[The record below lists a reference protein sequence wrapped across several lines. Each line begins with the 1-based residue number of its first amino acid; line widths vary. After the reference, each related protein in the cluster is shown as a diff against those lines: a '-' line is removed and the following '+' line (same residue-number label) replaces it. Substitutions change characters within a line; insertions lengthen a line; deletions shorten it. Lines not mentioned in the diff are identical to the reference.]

1 MSKPTGT
8 SQDAL
13 ARLVHDA
20 GRRETPAAEAYERA
34 LHAATEAWQ
43 AKIRRRRWR
52 TTSILAA
59 SLAALAVGAVIAV
72 RSLDSPPPATSAP
85 IARIARTIGAVHIRT
100 DLAGDWTEVNQSTGS
115 LPTGTRIRTGAASAL
130 ALQLDDVSVR
140 IASDAAL
147 VLDSRSQLRLVRG
160 KIYVDTGKD
169 SAPGRMSVIT
179 PAGAV
184 YDVGTQFEVRYDPA
198 GYYVRIREG
207 EVLLRHDARRQRG
220 HAGEQLSIDASGAIH
235 RTQIAPDDPAWGWAR
250 ALASAPDIDNQPL
263 AVLVA
268 WVARET
274 GITVRYATPA
284 IERRAMTT
292 ILHGSIGN
300 LEPLEALS
308 AMLATTDLQHEV
320 LADGTI
326 MIK

>member
-1 MSKPTGT
+1 MSEPTSP

-13 ARLVHDA
+13 AHLVRVA
-20 GRRETPAAEAYERA
+20 GRRETPSMQAYERA
-34 LHAATEAWQ
+34 LSAATEVWQ
-43 AKIRRRRWR
+43 ARIRRRRR
-52 TTSILAA
+52 RMAFTLAA
-59 SLAALAVGAVIAV
+59 SIAALAVGAVIAL
-72 RSLDSPPPATSAP
+72 RSPDFPAPAAEP
-85 IARIARTIGAVHIRT
+85 IAQIAHVIGAVRVRT
-100 DLAGDWTEVNQSTGS
+100 DPARGWTEVHESTGS
-115 LPTGTRIRTGAASAL
+115 LPTGTSIRTDAASKL
-130 ALQLDDVSVR
+130 ALHVDEVSVR
-140 IASDAAL
+140 IASNAEL

-169 SAPGRMSVIT
+169 SAPGRMAVIT

-184 YDVGTQFEVRYDPA
+184 SDVGTQFEVQYDPA
-198 GYYVRIREG
+198 GYHVRIREG

-220 HAGEQLSIDASGAIH
+220 YAGEQLSIDASGAI
-235 RTQIAPDDPAWGWAR
+235 RSTPIAADDPAWHWVQ
-250 ALASAPDIDNQPL
+250 ALASAPDVDNQPL

-274 GITVRYATPA
+274 GVKVRYATPA
-284 IERRAMTT
+284 VERRAMTT
-292 ILHGSIGN
+292 ILHGSIRN

-308 AMLATTDLQHEV
+308 VMLATTDLQHEL

>member
-1 MSKPTGT
+1 MSESSGPP
-8 SQDAL
+8 QDAL
-13 ARLVHDA
+13 ARLVHVA
-20 GRRETPAAEAYERA
+20 GRRETPPAQAYAHA
-34 LHAATEAWQ
+34 LAAATEVWH
-43 AKIRRRRWR
+43 AKLRRRRRR
-52 TTSILAA
+52 TAFTLAA
-59 SLAALAVGAVIAV
+59 SIAALTVGAVIAV
-72 RSLDSPPPATSAP
+72 RSVEFPTPAAEP
-85 IARIARTIGAVHIRT
+85 IARIARVIGAVRIRT
-100 DLAGDWTEVNQSTGS
+100 DPAGDWIEVHEGTGS
-115 LPTGTRIRTGAASAL
+115 LPTGTSIRTDAASKL
-130 ALQLDDVSVR
+130 ALQVDEVSVR
-140 IASDAAL
+140 IASNAEI
-147 VLDSRSQLRLVRG
+147 VLDSRSQLQLVRG

-184 YDVGTQFEVRYDPA
+184 SDVGTQFEVQYDPA
-198 GYYVRIREG
+198 GYHVRIREG

-220 HAGEQLSIDASGAIH
+220 HAGEQLSIDASGAI
-235 RTQIAPDDPAWGWAR
+235 RSTPIAPDDPAWHWVH
-250 ALASAPDIDNQPL
+250 ALASAPDVDNQPL

-274 GITVRYATPA
+274 GVTVRYATPA

-292 ILHGSIGN
+292 ILHGSIRN

-308 AMLATTDLQHEV
+308 VMLATTDLQHEV

>member
-1 MSKPTGT
+1 MSESSSSP
-8 SQDAL
+8 QDAL
-13 ARLVHDA
+13 ARLVHVA
-20 GRRETPAAEAYERA
+20 GRRETPPVQAYERA
-34 LHAATEAWQ
+34 LIAAAEVWH
-43 AKIRRRRWR
+43 AKIRRRRRR
-52 TTSILAA
+52 TAFTLAA
-59 SLAALAVGAVIAV
+59 SIAALAVGAVIAV
-72 RSLDSPPPATSAP
+72 RSLDSPTPAAEP
-85 IARIARTIGAVHIRT
+85 IAQIARVIGAVRISTDPEGDWIEVHEGTGSLATGTSIRT
-100 DLAGDWTEVNQSTGS
+100 D
-115 LPTGTRIRTGAASAL
+115 AASKL
-130 ALQLDDVSVR
+130 ALQVDEVSVR
-140 IASDAAL
+140 IASNAEL

-160 KIYVDTGKD
+160 KIYVDTGAA

-179 PAGAV
+179 EAGAV
-184 YDVGTQFEVRYDPA
+184 SDVGTQFEVQYDAA

-207 EVLLRHDARRQRG
+207 EVLLRHDARRHRG
-220 HAGEQLSIDASGAIH
+220 YAGEQLSIDASGAIH
-235 RTQIAPDDPAWGWAR
+235 RTPMAPDDPAWRWMH

-268 WVARET
+268 WVAREA
-274 GITVRYATPA
+274 GVTVRYATPA

-292 ILHGSIGN
+292 ILHGSIRN